1 MDKTSNSSNNEKN
14 VLFEDCS
21 EDTLKSGILTLTNR
35 KLAFE
40 KTKGRIATLSKE
52 LLGEKIEFE
61 LKDIAQARS
70 EGRIIKKLVIEL
82 NNSDKTYKF
91 GVLNPGNWVKEIK
104 LQIEDQLKV
113 IYEVTSMEYVRYPIS
128 KTD

>member
-1 MDKTSNSSNNEKN
+1 MDKTSYSSNNEKN

-21 EDTLKSGILTLTNR
+21 EDTLKSGILTLTNK

-82 NNSDKTYKF
+82 KDNNKTYKF

-104 LQIEDQLKV
+104 LQ
-113 IYEVTSMEYVRYPIS
+113 MEGQAKNNS
-128 KTD
+128 

>member
-1 MDKTSNSSNNEKN
+1 MDKISYSSNSEKN
-14 VLFEDCS
+14 ILFEDCS

-52 LLGEKIEFE
+52 LLGEKIEFK

-82 NNSDKTYKF
+82 NDSNKTYKF

-104 LQIEDQLKV
+104 LQMEDRTK
-113 IYEVTSMEYVRYPIS
+113 SNS
-128 KTD
+128 

>member
-1 MDKTSNSSNNEKN
+1 MDKTSYSSNNEKN

-104 LQIEDQLKV
+104 LQIEDQAKSNL
-113 IYEVTSMEYVRYPIS
+113 
-128 KTD
+128 

>member
-104 LQIEDQLKV
+104 LQIEDQAKSNL
-113 IYEVTSMEYVRYPIS
+113 
-128 KTD
+128 

>member
-35 KLAFE
+35 KLAFD

-52 LLGEKIEFE
+52 LLGEKIEFA

-104 LQIEDQLKV
+104 LQIEDQAKSNL
-113 IYEVTSMEYVRYPIS
+113 
-128 KTD
+128 

>member
-14 VLFEDCS
+14 ILFEDCS

-82 NNSDKTYKF
+82 NNSNNTYKF
-91 GVLNPGNWVKEIK
+91 GVMNPGNWVKEIK
-104 LQIEDQLKV
+104 LQIEDQNKG
-113 IYEVTSMEYVRYPIS
+113 SS
-128 KTD
+128 

>member
-1 MDKTSNSSNNEKN
+1 MDKTSYSSNSEKN
-14 VLFEDCS
+14 ILFEDCS

-82 NNSDKTYKF
+82 NDSNKIYKF
-91 GVLNPGNWVKEIK
+91 GVLNPGNWAKEIK
-104 LQIEDQLKV
+104 LQMGRLN
-113 IYEVTSMEYVRYPIS
+113 
-128 KTD
+128 

>member
-52 LLGEKIEFE
+52 LLGEKTEFE

-82 NNSDKTYKF
+82 NNSNKTYKF

-104 LQIEDQLKV
+104 LQIEDQAK
-113 IYEVTSMEYVRYPIS
+113 SNS
-128 KTD
+128 

>member
-82 NNSDKTYKF
+82 NNSNKTYKF
-91 GVLNPGNWVKEIK
+91 GVLNPGGWVKEIK
-104 LQIEDQLKV
+104 LQIEDRAN
-113 IYEVTSMEYVRYPIS
+113 SNS
-128 KTD
+128 

>member
-1 MDKTSNSSNNEKN
+1 MDKTSSSSNKEKN

-82 NNSDKTYKF
+82 NNSNNTYKF
-91 GVLNPGNWVKEIK
+91 GVMNPGNWVKEIK
-104 LQIEDQLKV
+104 LQIEDQNKG
-113 IYEVTSMEYVRYPIS
+113 SS
-128 KTD
+128 

>member
-14 VLFEDCS
+14 VRFEDCS
-21 EDTLKSGILTLTNR
+21 EDTLKSGILTLTTR

-82 NNSDKTYKF
+82 NDSNKTYKF

-104 LQIEDQLKV
+104 LQ
-113 IYEVTSMEYVRYPIS
+113 MEGQTKS
-128 KTD
+128 NS

>member
-1 MDKTSNSSNNEKN
+1 MDKTSSSSNKEKN

-82 NNSDKTYKF
+82 NNSNKTYKF

-104 LQIEDQLKV
+104 LQIEDRAK
-113 IYEVTSMEYVRYPIS
+113 SNS
-128 KTD
+128 

>member
-21 EDTLKSGILTLTNR
+21 EDTLKSGILTLTTR

-61 LKDIAQARS
+61 LKDITQARS

-82 NNSDKTYKF
+82 NDSNKTYKF

-104 LQIEDQLKV
+104 LQMEDQTK
-113 IYEVTSMEYVRYPIS
+113 SNS
-128 KTD
+128 

>member
-1 MDKTSNSSNNEKN
+1 MDKTSYSSNNEKN

-82 NNSDKTYKF
+82 NNNNKTYKF
-91 GVLNPGNWVKEIK
+91 GVLNPGNWAKEIK
-104 LQIEDQLKV
+104 LQ
-113 IYEVTSMEYVRYPIS
+113 MENQTKS
-128 KTD
+128 NS